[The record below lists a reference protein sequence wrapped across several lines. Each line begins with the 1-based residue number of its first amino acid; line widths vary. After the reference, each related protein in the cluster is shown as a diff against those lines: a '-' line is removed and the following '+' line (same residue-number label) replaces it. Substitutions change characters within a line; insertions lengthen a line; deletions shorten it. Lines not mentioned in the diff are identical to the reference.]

1 MALLRQDILPE
12 IRLTQVAKTVTE
24 MAKEVTEVA
33 EEVTETAKVKPAT
46 ERGAMLISPVATD

>member
-1 MALLRQDILPE
+1 MAVLRQNLLPE

-33 EEVTETAKVKPAT
+33 KEVTEVAEVKPAT